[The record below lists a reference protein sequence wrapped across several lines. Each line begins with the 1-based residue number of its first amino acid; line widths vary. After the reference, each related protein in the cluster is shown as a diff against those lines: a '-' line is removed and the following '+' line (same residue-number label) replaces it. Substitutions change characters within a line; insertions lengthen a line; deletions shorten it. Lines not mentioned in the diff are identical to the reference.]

1 MKKIVTIVSAVVAL
15 SLPTFSH
22 AQFGGLGNLVGG
34 GKTAPGAGAD
44 LSGQQDQLV
53 RTYVA
58 AGKDVLTANTQ
69 LSEALGIKAQ
79 AINAA
84 VTSDTLSASQIE
96 EQDKAISADAQ
107 ALSEALKSGATLKD
121 GEAKV
126 KYGQGLISLISGVKK
141 YAGMRSAATSF
152 SSGLSGVSPLQLPKL
167 QTGAYIVKSLP
178 TSVTSLTSVL
188 KNAVD
193 FATKNGIEVPADATS
208 LL

>member
-1 MKKIVTIVSAVVAL
+1 MKKIITIVSAVVTL

-22 AQFGGLGNLVGG
+22 AQFGGLGNLIGG
-34 GKTAPGAGAD
+34 GKTAPAAGAD

-58 AGKDVLTANTQ
+58 AGKDVLTANTK

-79 AINAA
+79 AINDVAA
-84 VTSDTLSASQIE
+84 SDSFTASQIE
-96 EQDKAISADAQ
+96 DQDKAISASAKAVSDK
-107 ALSEALKSGATLKD
+107 LNSGATVLD
-121 GEAKV
+121 AEAKV
-126 KYGQGLISLISGVKK
+126 KYGQGLISLVSGVKK
-141 YAGMRSAATSF
+141 YAGMRSAATGF

-167 QTGAYIVKSLP
+167 QSGVYIVKSLP

-188 KNAVD
+188 KSAVD

>member
-1 MKKIVTIVSAVVAL
+1 MKKIITIVSAVVTL

-34 GKTAPGAGAD
+34 GKTAPAAGAD

-58 AGKDVLTANTQ
+58 AGKDVLTANTK

-79 AINAA
+79 AINDVAA
-84 VTSDTLSASQIE
+84 SDSFSASQIE
-96 EQDKAISADAQ
+96 DQDKAISASAKAVSDK
-107 ALSEALKSGATLKD
+107 LNSGATVLD

-126 KYGQGLISLISGVKK
+126 KYGQGLISLVSGVKK
-141 YAGMRSAATSF
+141 YAGMRSAATGF

-167 QTGAYIVKSLP
+167 QSGVYIVKSLP

-188 KNAVD
+188 KSAVD